1 MFREMNASFKDKGTK
16 DTTKNMLEFVRKA
29 MNTVSGTS
37 IDVVFKRNLGAILE
51 ESWSK
56 EDLAGFLA
64 ENNVTQE
71 ELPYYFN
78 NWHWD
83 ASNKRWE
90 GPDGQWIKIE
100 SVNPDDYKESEITH
114 GTV

>member
-1 MFREMNASFKDKGTK
+1 MFKEMNATFKDSGVE

-37 IDVVFKRNLGAILE
+37 REVIFKRNLGAILE
-51 ESWSK
+51 ESLSK
-56 EDLAGFLA
+56 EDLTGFLA

-90 GPDGQWIKIE
+90 GPDGHWIKVD
-100 SVNPDDYKESEITH
+100 SVNPDDYQESEITY
-114 GTV
+114 GKV

>member
-1 MFREMNASFKDKGTK
+1 MFKEMNATFKDSGVE

-37 IDVVFKRNLGAILE
+37 REVIFKRNLGAILE
-51 ESWSK
+51 ESLSK

-64 ENNVTQE
+64 ENNVTKE

-78 NWHWD
+78 NWHWN

-90 GPDGQWIKIE
+90 GPDGQWIKID
-100 SVNPDDYKESEITH
+100 SINLNNYQQSEITY